1 MALAVLSHD
10 SGTGHSLLGASPL
23 DPLVHMFNPTSC
35 THVLSQFQY
44 TYLIPF
50 IQVTYIHF
58 HKSTLK
64 IVCWFGKL
72 KTCLFKTLIELT
84 TKYITGHTHQD
95 EGKGLHCCAVVYI
108 ASRLYGCAH
117 HIAVVWS
124 LHCSCVVIVLRSC
137 GCHVA
142 VVLCPSFCSWW

>member
-1 MALAVLSHD
+1 MVLGCD

-23 DPLVHMFNPTSC
+23 DPLVCMFNPSSC
-35 THVLSQFQY
+35 MHVLFQFQY

-95 EGKGLHCCAVVYI
+95 EGKGLHCRAVVHVMLW
-108 ASRLYGCAH
+108 LYGCACC
-117 HIAVVWS
+117 IMVVWS
-124 LHCSCVVIVLRSC
+124 SRRSCVVVASLWHHRCI
-137 GCHVA
+137 A
-142 VVLCPSFCSWW
+142 VVLCLLLCSRW